1 MVSTYDYSLAIV
13 IRFNQILVT
22 PPRTVKNTVIRSKPP
37 ILYYSTV
44 VSYFKE
50 FAKKGICNEVADSTL
65 ATDLSLL
72 ETKKSLTAGEPDG
85 IFMLRGLHDVT
96 VGRNEDPRPGF
107 CTFHC

>member
-1 MVSTYDYSLAIV
+1 M
-13 IRFNQILVT
+13 T
-22 PPRTVKNTVIRSKPP
+22 PPRTVKNTGNRSKPP

-50 FAKKGICNEVADSTL
+50 FAKKRICNEVADSTL